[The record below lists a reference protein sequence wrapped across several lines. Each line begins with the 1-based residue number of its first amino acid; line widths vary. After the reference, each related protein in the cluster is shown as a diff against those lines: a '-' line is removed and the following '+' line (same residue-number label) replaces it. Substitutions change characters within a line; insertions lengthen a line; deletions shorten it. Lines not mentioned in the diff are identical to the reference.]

1 MSDHR
6 SASVQDRRNAQT
18 DPGGMRG
25 PRRAAAPPLPPDD
38 QPPRGRRAKSGGGP
52 NKMRILAWVSIG
64 LTGVVVAG
72 SLTGYTLYRDALG
85 AINTRSVDD
94 KIVNPRPA
102 NSSGALNILLVGS
115 DTREGEGNARYG
127 QLDARRGAGK
137 RTDTIILM
145 HISPNR
151 DGAKLISFPRDSMVD
166 IPRCK
171 NEATGAIM
179 PPQRQMINSAYNTGG
194 IACTISTLE
203 TLTGIRIHH
212 YAEVDFSGFKNIV
225 DALGGIEICLKSGV
239 DDKKSKLVLPPGRS
253 VLDGEKAL
261 GFVRLRNYGDG
272 SDIQRIRR
280 QQLFL
285 GKVVAKATS
294 SELLTNVP
302 RLSSFVKAAG
312 QSVTMDPD
320 LADDPQKLIQI
331 AQSAA
336 KMTAGDVKFIT
347 VPWGPDPADANRV
360 VWKQPAAN
368 ELFNMI
374 RTDVDIAVPEPSASA
389 SAKPK
394 ITVKPE
400 QVEVQVLN
408 GTATQ
413 GKAREVAD
421 QLTKEGFR
429 VVSLGNYKPAT
440 GSVTKSELR
449 YGKKAANGEDYAAVV
464 GKATSP
470 AVTPTKGAVKP
481 LTTEPYTSTVP
492 PAKPVEGAGKP
503 PLIQLVVGDDW
514 KGVRVT
520 KVSEDVKQNTVSAN
534 QSNVCIS

>member
-1 MSDHR
+1 M
-6 SASVQDRRNAQT
+6 SVQDRRNAQT

-25 PRRAAAPPLPPDD
+25 PRRAASPPPPPDD

-52 NKMRILAWVSIG
+52 NKMRVLAWVSIG

-85 AINTRSVDD
+85 SINKKNVNEQ
-94 KIVNPRPA
+94 ILNPRPA
-102 NSSGALNILLVGS
+102 NSTGALNILLVGS
-115 DTREGEGNARYG
+115 DTRDGQGNARYG

-171 NEATGAIM
+171 NETTGAIM
-179 PPQRQMINSAYNTGG
+179 PPHRDMINSAYNAGG

-203 TLTGIRIHH
+203 TLTGIPIQHF
-212 YAEVDFSGFKNIV
+212 AEVDFSGFKNIV

-239 DDKKSKLVLPPGRS
+239 NDKKSKLVLPPGKS

-294 SELLTNVP
+294 GELLTNVP
-302 RLSSFVKAAG
+302 KLSGFVKAAG
-312 QSVTMDPD
+312 QSVTMDPG
-320 LADDPQKLIQI
+320 LADDPEKLIQI

-347 VPWGPDPADANRV
+347 VPWGADPADANRV

-374 RTDVDIAVPEPSASA
+374 KTDVDIVEPEPTPTG

-394 ITVKPE
+394 LALKPD
-400 QVEVQVLN
+400 QVQVQVLN

-440 GSVTKSELR
+440 GSVAKTELR
-449 YGKKAANGEDYAAVV
+449 YGKKATNGADYAGVV
-464 GKATSP
+464 GKAASP
-470 AVTPTKGAVKP
+470 AVTPTKGGVEP

-492 PAKPVEGAGKP
+492 AGKP
-503 PLIQLVVGDDW
+503 VDGGKPPVIQLIVGDDW
-514 KGVRVT
+514 KGVKVT

>member
-6 SASVQDRRNAQT
+6 SATVQDRRTAQT

-25 PRRAAAPPLPPDD
+25 PRRAAAPPPPPDD

-52 NKMRILAWVSIG
+52 GKMRILAWVSIG
-64 LTGVVVAG
+64 LTSVAVAG
-72 SLTGYTLYRDALG
+72 TLTGYTLYRDAMG
-85 AINTRSVDD
+85 AINKKNVNE
-94 KIVNPRPA
+94 KILNPRPA
-102 NSSGALNILLVGS
+102 NSTGALNILLVGS
-115 DTREGEGNARYG
+115 DTREGKGNARYG
-127 QLDARRGAGK
+127 QLDARRDAGK

-166 IPRCK
+166 IPRCE
-171 NEATGAIM
+171 NEATQTVMAPHRG
-179 PPQRQMINSAYNTGG
+179 MINSAYNEGG

-203 TLTGIRIHH
+203 TLTGIPIQHF
-212 YAEVDFSGFKNIV
+212 AEVDFSGFKNIV

-239 DDKKSKLVLPPGRS
+239 NDKKSKLTLPPGRS
-253 VLDGEKAL
+253 LLDGEKAL

-302 RLSSFVKAAG
+302 KLSGFIKAAG
-312 QSVTMDPD
+312 QSVTMDPG
-320 LADDPQKLIQI
+320 LADDPEKLIQI

-347 VPWGPDPADANRV
+347 VPWGADPTDRNRV
-360 VWKQPAAN
+360 VWRQPAAN
-368 ELFNMI
+368 DLFNMI
-374 RTDVDIAVPEPSASA
+374 KTDVEIVDPEPTPTG

-394 ITVKPE
+394 VALKPE

-408 GTATQ
+408 GTNTV

-440 GSVTKSELR
+440 GAVPKSELR
-449 YGKKAANGEDYAAVV
+449 YGKKAATGADYASVV
-464 GKATSP
+464 GKSATPSI
-470 AVTPTKGAVKP
+470 TPIKGAVKP
-481 LTTEPYTSTVP
+481 LTTETYTSTVP
-492 PAKPVEGAGKP
+492 PAKTTDGTKP
-503 PLIQLVVGDDW
+503 PVVQLIVGDDW
-514 KGVRVT
+514 KGVKVT
-520 KVSEDVKQNTVSAN
+520 KVSQEVEQNTVTAK
-534 QSNVCIS
+534 QSNVCT

>member
-6 SASVQDRRNAQT
+6 SVSVQDRRNAQT

-25 PRRAAAPPLPPDD
+25 PRRAASPPPPPDD

-52 NKMRILAWVSIG
+52 NKMRVLAWVSIG

-72 SLTGYTLYRDALG
+72 SLTGYTIYRDAMG
-85 AINTRSVDD
+85 AIQKKSVDD
-94 KIVNPRPA
+94 KILNARPA

-115 DTREGEGNARYG
+115 DTREGQGNARYG

-166 IPRCK
+166 IPRCE
-171 NEATGAIM
+171 NETTGAIM
-179 PPQRQMINSAYNTGG
+179 PPHRDMINAAYNSGG
-194 IACTISTLE
+194 IACTMSTLE
-203 TLTGIRIHH
+203 TLTGIRIQHF
-212 YAEVDFSGFKNIV
+212 AEVDFSGFKNIV

-239 DDKKSKLVLPPGRS
+239 NDKKSKLVLPPGKS
-253 VLDGEKAL
+253 LLDGEKAL

-294 SELLTNVP
+294 GELLTNVP
-302 RLSSFVKAAG
+302 KLSGFVKAAG
-312 QSVTMDPD
+312 QSVTMDPG
-320 LADDPQKLIQI
+320 LADDPEKLIQI

-347 VPWGPDPADANRV
+347 VPWGADPADPNRV

-374 RTDVDIAVPEPSASA
+374 KTDVDIAVPEPTPTG

-413 GKAREVAD
+413 GRAREVAD

-440 GSVTKSELR
+440 GSVAKTELR
-449 YGKKAANGEDYAAVV
+449 YGKKATNGEDYAGVV

-470 AVTPTKGAVKP
+470 AVTPAKGGVKP

-492 PAKPVEGAGKP
+492 PAKPVDGAKP
-503 PLIQLVVGDDW
+503 PVIQLIVGDDW
-514 KGVRVT
+514 KGVKVT

-534 QSNVCIS
+534 QSNVCT